1 METPGVSVPIPIPLS
16 NNLSNNNLNNT
27 EMKCSYNAF
36 DPSSSPPQDS
46 LFLKNLIKRIGSFD
60 KLTVTDENNKVKS
73 SYDLDIKLCSEL
85 KK

>member
-46 LFLKNLIKRIGSFD
+46 LFLKK
-60 KLTVTDENNKVKS
+60 
-73 SYDLDIKLCSEL
+73 
-85 KK
+85 

>member
-1 METPGVSVPIPIPLS
+1 METPGVTVPIPIPHS
-16 NNLSNNNLNNT
+16 NIHNNNLNSN
-27 EMKCSYNAF
+27 EMKCSYNTF
-36 DPSSSPPQDS
+36 DPSSSPPQES

-60 KLTVTDENNKVKS
+60 KLTVTDEKNKGKS